1 MRNLIDACSL
11 FALAIDPDIEEPLG
25 EYTAAGQIVMVCFK
39 GIKCLVKA
47 LGKAVDLCFFLFGKV
62 KQVEIIGTP
71 AADGRIDFVDNAVET
86 CHKDCRISI
95 VGVAGSVGVAQLE
108 TLSHGRF
115 A

>member
-47 LGKAVDLCFFLFGKV
+47 LGKAVDLCFSSS
-62 KQVEIIGTP
+62 
-71 AADGRIDFVDNAVET
+71 GRSNRL
-86 CHKDCRISI
+86 KS
-95 VGVAGSVGVAQLE
+95 
-108 TLSHGRF
+108 
-115 A
+115 